1 MYWTILV
8 LALVPLLD
16 GRLTECEGEY
26 CCPEMK
32 DLAIITSIMPAVYC
46 FTEIDQIADFKIYDE
61 SKSAS
66 EPVIIGKTKK
76 TVIEGVKTDDYLQE
90 YRANVKPGE
99 YILQTAQEQ
108 NGFISRRRLLI
119 DSGLDFELK
128 LLGTKMEIYSK
139 SEAVRVF
146 IDTHVLIGQS
156 SLVIALETSPQ
167 IRREVK
173 VPKRRRRTTNQKS
186 DLIAFVNLNDEEV
199 NRIKKSG
206 KNSIPYRYE
215 YSTFLPGQPS
225 PRIYDQRGGFYTPND
240 TNEDGSYDDIW
251 DFLATNWIMVLVVT
265 IAIVLIIVIVIVVIC
280 CVRKK
285 KNESESR
292 SRPNLNRSDIDYN
305 PAAKRNP
312 SNYYLS
318 PRQ

>member
-1 MYWTILV
+1 MYWTVLV
-8 LALVPLLD
+8 LIPLLD

-66 EPVIIGKTKK
+66 QPVIIGKTKM

-99 YILQTAQEQ
+99 YILQTAQAR

-119 DSGLDFELK
+119 DSDLNLELE
-128 LLGTKMEIYSK
+128 LHGTKLEIKSK

-146 IDTHVLIGQS
+146 VDTHVLIGQS
-156 SLVIALETSPQ
+156 SLAIVLDTSPK

-173 VPKRRRRTTNQKS
+173 VPKRRRRSTNQKS
-186 DLIAFVNLNDEEV
+186 DLIAFVNLTDEEV
-199 NRIKKSG
+199 KRIKKSG
-206 KNSIPYRYE
+206 NNPIPYRYE
-215 YSTFLPGQPS
+215 YSTSLPGQPS

-240 TNEDGSYDDIW
+240 TNEDGSYDNIW
-251 DFLATNWIMVLVVT
+251 DFLSKNWIMVLVVT
-265 IAIVLIIVIVIVVIC
+265 IVIVLIIVIVIVVIC

-305 PAAKRNP
+305 PAAKRAP

-318 PRQ
+318 PRE